1 MIVRFYSGCGCYY
14 ETNTEDGFTTFDVAC
29 VFHRIQRIFVEKN
42 KKKQV
47 ING

>member
-1 MIVRFYSGCGCYY
+1 MLIRFYSGCGCYY
-14 ETNTEDGFTTFDVAC
+14 ETNTVDGYTSCEVVC
-29 VFHRIQRIFVEKN
+29 VFHRVQRHFEEKN